1 MKRGILLL
9 LTVLFFAGCATQKAV
24 KTQKVPEPK
33 LPAYESI
40 GFYINAGDPAKALD
54 AFKKAYSTDSDSIKT
69 KNLYSS
75 LLLTAGKIKEADSVI
90 HETLEKAPDNP
101 DALYNLAMLESLK
114 NNPSEEEKALNR
126 LLAVKPNDARALSSR
141 GELYLTE
148 KNYKKAEQDFDKSL
162 KLDQNNLVARSG
174 YGNLLLRE
182 KKYSKASAQF
192 DKLIDKNPDY
202 AFAYADRSK
211 ARAGL
216 NDAEGALKDL
226 DKAVELAPDYYWNYI
241 DRGKLLNFLG
251 KRDSAIKDFT
261 KAIDINPH
269 YFYAYVY
276 RAGLYKGEGK
286 NSKALSDYEMV
297 YKERPDYY
305 FVYEPLAVLEYM
317 GNHFNSAAELFRKAM
332 ERWPENPSYFL
343 MTGIS
348 MEAAGQKKEA
358 ADFFKDKMAHMPGK
372 SYFYDV
378 ARMFVEPG
386 FDTYLMAKLSREKK
400 IPLKTRVLFYAA
412 TYYKL
417 QGKVSLAKKIFLEV
431 ADARIYGIFET
442 DIAENEVKEIE
453 KQ

>member
-1 MKRGILLL
+1 MKRGILLVVS
-9 LTVLFFAGCATQKAV
+9 VLILAGCATRKPVVKQKL
-24 KTQKVPEPK
+24 PETK

-40 GFYINAGDPAKALD
+40 GFYINAGDPAKALE
-54 AFKKAYSTDSDSIKT
+54 AYKKAYSTNPESTKT

-75 LLLTAGKIKEADSVI
+75 LLLTAGKMKEAESVI
-90 HETLEKAPDNP
+90 QDTLRQAPKDP
-101 DALYNLAMLESLK
+101 DALYNLAMLESLQNHPQK
-114 NNPSEEEKALNR
+114 EKSALEKIIAQNPH
-126 LLAVKPNDARALSSR
+126 DARALSSL

-148 KNYKKAEQDFDKSL
+148 KNYKQAERSFDESL
-162 KLDQNNLVARSG
+162 QIDGNNLVARSG

-182 KKYSKASAQF
+182 KKYGKAVIQF
-192 DKLIDKNPDY
+192 NKLIEKNPHY
-202 AFAYADRSK
+202 SYAYADRSK
-211 ARAGL
+211 AKAGL

-226 DKAVELAPDYYWNYI
+226 DKAVELAPSYWNYI
-241 DRGKLLNFLG
+241 DRGKLLAFLG
-251 KRDSAIKDFT
+251 KRDKALKDFSR
-261 KAIDINPH
+261 AIEINPR

-276 RAGLYKGEGK
+276 RAGLFKDKGE

-317 GNHFNSAAELFRKAM
+317 ANHYTKAAELFRKAM
-332 ERWPENPSYFL
+332 ERWPEEPSYFL

-348 MEAAGQKKEA
+348 LEASGKKKEA
-358 ADFFKDKMAHMPGK
+358 VKFFKDKLNHLSSK

-378 ARMFVEPG
+378 ARMFIEPG
-386 FDTYLMAKLSREKK
+386 FDAYLIAKLDHEKK
-400 IPLKTRVLFYAA
+400 LPLKTRVLFYAA

-417 QGKVSLAKKIFLEV
+417 QGDTSLAQKYFLEV

-453 KQ
+453 AQ